1 MSLGSKLTK
10 ESIYGLYQDNK
21 DYVLP
26 VLAIIASLFLFFIFI
41 VPQLL
46 SFPSRKQEVDKEN
59 EKLRK
64 IKETKEILLN
74 SDENLIDSQLRIASK
89 ALPPGKSFEEILNGI
104 SAAAALS
111 GAQIENYKFESQ
123 KNVLPSAET
132 EKSKYSS
139 LLFEVSIIGTTK
151 DAISFIRELYKT
163 YPASDAI
170 SMLTSTGA
178 TNIKILFYYKS
189 FPLVNPEDRVLLK
202 NISAKESGALA
213 EISSWN
219 DTSVGSFIGPVGQAS
234 ESAQSDSSP
243 F

>member
-26 VLAIIASLFLFFIFI
+26 VLAIITSLFLFFIFI

-104 SAAAALS
+104 STAAALS
-111 GAQIENYKFESQ
+111 GTQIENYKFESQ
-123 KNVLPSAET
+123 NILSPET
-132 EKSKYSS
+132 NDSKFPS

-151 DAISFIRELYKT
+151 DATSFIRELYKT

-170 SMLTSTGA
+170 SMLTSFGA

-189 FPLVNPEDRVLLK
+189 FPLVNPEDRIQIK
-202 NISAKESGALA
+202 NISAKESGALKD
-213 EISSWN
+213 ISSWN
-219 DTSVGSFIGPVGQAS
+219 DTSSGSFIGPIGQAS